1 MRNVVPYLPP
11 ANIRKI
17 DAAGREVLSR
27 VGVKVAG
34 DGFLERLRRSG
45 ARVDSETQKVFM
57 DDAWLEARLA
67 SAPSRVTLHGR
78 RPDLDVRLGRRKVY
92 FGNGGRVFQIL
103 DTTTGRMRQ
112 TLMADIARA
121 ACLVDA
127 LANLDVFVIP
137 CQAYDIP
144 ADHYH
149 LNDFFQ
155 AFNHTEKPVMGG
167 CDTLAGAK
175 EMHALASVIAGG
187 EAALAKRPF
196 VAVITNPIS
205 PLTFDAVT
213 LQTIEFCTGKSLPL
227 TCAPAPIAG
236 ATAPT
241 TLAGALT
248 QMHAEALAAV
258 ALVQFLRPG
267 TPVLYGAVPSAMDL
281 RKMNLS
287 MGSVETAM
295 MSAAAVSLAHL
306 HHLPIYASAG
316 LTDAKVPDIQAG
328 GEKMLSKLLVA
339 QAGADFIHLAAG
351 MLDSGNAICL
361 DQFVIDDE
369 AIGMIRRL
377 LRGIDVNTDT
387 LALEPISSV
396 GPGGNFVLVDHTVN
410 HMMDQYFY
418 PRLSVR
424 MPFDVWTAEGEP
436 TLVSR
441 ARETVTELL
450 AKGRARL
457 DNRLLSRIGKRFPAI
472 EGAVVKAGEGYLTK
486 KRKTS
491 DAKP

>member
-1 MRNVVPYLPP
+1 MRNIVPYLSP

-34 DGFLERLRRSG
+34 EGILHRLRQSG
-45 ARVDSETQKVFM
+45 ARTDSQIQRVFM
-57 DDAWLEARLA
+57 DDTWLEQQLCT
-67 SAPSRVTLHGR
+67 APIRVTLHGR
-78 RPDLDVRLGRRKVY
+78 RRGGDVRLGRGKVH

-103 DTTTGRMRQ
+103 DTKTHRMRP
-112 TLMADIARA
+112 TLKADIVRA

-127 LANLDVFVIP
+127 LTNLDVFVIP

-149 LNDFFQ
+149 LNDFFL

-167 CDTLAGAK
+167 CDTLDGARQ
-175 EMHALASVIAGG
+175 MHALASLIAGG
-187 EAALAKRPF
+187 EAALARRPF
-196 VAVITNPIS
+196 VSVITNPIS

-213 LQTIEFCTGKSLPL
+213 LRTMEFCARKGLPL

-241 TLAGALT
+241 TLAGALV

-267 TPVLYGAVPSAMDL
+267 APVLYGAVPSAMDL
-281 RKMNLS
+281 RKMHLS
-287 MGSVETAM
+287 MGSVETSM
-295 MSAAAVSLAHL
+295 MSAAAVALAHL
-306 HHLPIYASAG
+306 HKLPIYASAG

-328 GEKMLSKLLVA
+328 AEKMLSKLLVA

-369 AIGMIRRL
+369 SIGMIRRL
-377 LRGIDVNTDT
+377 LKGIDVTADT
-387 LALEPISSV
+387 LALDCIRAV
-396 GPGGNFVLVDHTVN
+396 GPGGNFVLEDHTVN

-424 MPFDVWTAEGEP
+424 MPFDVWKAQGEP

-441 ARETVTELL
+441 AREIVSELL
-450 AKGRARL
+450 ANPVARL
-457 DNRLLSRIGKRFPAI
+457 SPRVLSRIAKRFPHLSEA
-472 EGAVVKAGEGYLTK
+472 AGKGN
-486 KRKTS
+486 
-491 DAKP
+491 

>member
-1 MRNVVPYLPP
+1 MPFLSPSG
-11 ANIRKI
+11 IRKI

-34 DGFLERLRRSG
+34 GGFLERLRRAG
-45 ARVDSETQKVFM
+45 ARTDAGTQRVFM
-57 DDAWLEARLA
+57 DDAFLEQQLCT
-67 SAPSRVTLHGR
+67 APIRFTLHGR
-78 RPDLDVRLGRRKVY
+78 RAGRHVHLGRGKVH

-103 DTTTGRMRQ
+103 DTKTGRMRP
-112 TLMADIARA
+112 TLKADIVRA
-121 ACLVDA
+121 ACLVEG
-127 LANLDVFVIP
+127 LSNLDVFVIP
-137 CQAYDIP
+137 CQGYDIP
-144 ADHYH
+144 ADRYH
-149 LNDFFQ
+149 LNDFFL

-167 CDTLAGAK
+167 CDTLEGARQ
-175 EMHALASVIAGG
+175 MHALASAIAGG
-187 EAALAKRPF
+187 EETLARRPF
-196 VAVITNPIS
+196 VSVITNPIS

-213 LQTIEFCTGKSLPL
+213 LQTLEFCAAKGLPL
-227 TCAPAPIAG
+227 TCAPAPMAG

-241 TLAGALT
+241 TLAGALA

-267 TPVLYGAVPSAMDL
+267 APVLYGAVPSVMDL

-306 HHLPIYASAG
+306 HRLPIYASAG

-369 AIGMIRRL
+369 VIGMIRRL
-377 LRGIDVNTDT
+377 LKGIDVEADT
-387 LALEPISSV
+387 LALECIRAV
-396 GPGGNFVLVDHTVN
+396 GPGGNFVLEDHTVA

-424 MPFDVWTAEGEP
+424 MPFDVWKKQGEP

-441 ARETVTELL
+441 ARETVAELL
-450 AKGRARL
+450 AAPAPRL
-457 DNRLLSRIGKRFPAI
+457 SPRQRSRITKRFP
-472 EGAVVKAGEGYLTK
+472 ELG
-486 KRKTS
+486 
-491 DAKP
+491 DAALEDN